1 MIPIT
6 TAHSPKHRRVV
17 SATPFV
23 RRQNGRRGRCWGS
36 NESLKN
42 LSRLVLRPFG
52 VQGEIDQQVRCGDS
66 PMKTF
71 ITVALSMLALA
82 LPCATAVRAQEKEK
96 ADADATFLTKVVPG
110 IAASVKIIEYAAKN
124 ASDEKVRDFAER
136 VAKQHKESVKT
147 ASEHAKRL
155 KIEVTSDP
163 DKDSK
168 EMIDKLSK
176 LKGTDVDVAFLKW
189 LSQIHE
195 DTTVFDNE
203 IKNGAD
209 ADLKT
214 YAKNSIA
221 AGNEHLKE
229 ARELL
234 AKLKK

>member
-1 MIPIT
+1 
-6 TAHSPKHRRVV
+6 
-17 SATPFV
+17 
-23 RRQNGRRGRCWGS
+23 
-36 NESLKN
+36 
-42 LSRLVLRPFG
+42 
-52 VQGEIDQQVRCGDS
+52 
-66 PMKTF
+66 MKTF
-71 ITVALSMLALA
+71 ITVALSALMLALA
-82 LPCATAVRAQEKEK
+82 PADSVRAQEKAK
-96 ADADATFLTKVVPG
+96 ADADADFLTKVIPG

-155 KIEVTSDP
+155 KIVVVTDP

-168 EMIDKLSK
+168 ETIDKLSK
-176 LKGTDVDVAFLKW
+176 VKGTDVEVAFLKW
-189 LSQIHE
+189 LSHIHE
-195 DTTVFDNE
+195 NTTVFDNE

-214 YAKNSIA
+214 YAKNSII

-234 AKLKK
+234 AKMQK